1 MMTVLVYAMV
11 MVSTRGPSMVVAM
24 TVVDCSTPKQ
34 SYWLLMQKVSELQD
48 GEKMTKGKIYTSDQR
63 DV

>member
-1 MMTVLVYAMV
+1 
-11 MVSTRGPSMVVAM
+11 MVVVM

-63 DV
+63 DVRETGPCFVSYLSC

>member
-1 MMTVLVYAMV
+1 
-11 MVSTRGPSMVVAM
+11 MVVVM